1 MFEQISGRLQ
11 RIIRNFGKKGRLTPE
26 KVREGLKE
34 VRHALIEADVHV
46 EVAREFVRMVEAD
59 AVGERVLK
67 SFTPS
72 DMLLKIV
79 YEKMVLLL
87 GKPEPL
93 RLDKIPSAVMLVGL
107 QGAGK
112 TTTAVKLAAYLKKKG
127 RNPFLIPADVKRPAA
142 FEQLKDLA
150 EKHNFPVFTK
160 RMDDAVRLS
169 KAALTQS
176 VLKRYDTLIFDTAGR
191 LHIDQEMIHEAIR
204 IKEGV
209 KPSEVLLVVDGM
221 TGQDAVNIAREF
233 DQKIGITGIILTK
246 MDGDTRGGAA
256 MSVRKVTAKPIK
268 FLGIG
273 ERIEDL
279 EEFVPDR
286 LASRILGMGDLAS
299 LQEKAKEAIEEERA
313 REFQEKLKRAE
324 LDLNDFLEQIKA
336 FKRMGSFEQIIEM
349 LPGGHDLKK
358 IMDEKELIRT
368 EAIINSMT
376 PQERKQPEIIDG
388 SRKRRIAKGSG
399 TSVQDVN
406 RLLKEYAMVKKLM
419 KQMKKGRGMGL
430 PFMRGFM

>member
-142 FEQLKDLA
+142 FKQLKDLA

>member
-11 RIIRNFGKKGRLTPE
+11 KIIKKFGKKGRLTPE
-26 KVREGLKE
+26 RVREGLKE
-34 VRHALIEADVHV
+34 VRRALIEADVNV
-46 EVAREFVRMVEAD
+46 EVAREFIKMVEAE
-59 AVGERVLK
+59 AIGEKVLK

-72 DMLLKIV
+72 EMILKIV
-79 YEKMVLLL
+79 YEKMIELL
-87 GKPEPL
+87 GRPEPL
-93 RLDKIPSAVMLVGL
+93 RLDKTPSVIMLVGL

-112 TTTAVKLAAYLKKKG
+112 TTTAVKLAGFLKKKG

-142 FEQLKDLA
+142 FEQLRDLA
-150 EKHNFPVFTK
+150 ERNGFPVFTK
-160 RMDDAVRLS
+160 RMDNAVRLS

-191 LHIDQEMIHEAIR
+191 LHIDEEMIDEAIK
-204 IKEGV
+204 IKESV

-221 TGQDAVNIAREF
+221 TGQDAVNIAKEF
-233 DQKIGITGIILTK
+233 DQRIGITGVILTK

-256 MSVRKVTAKPIK
+256 MSVRKVTGKPIK
-268 FLGIG
+268 FIG
-273 ERIEDL
+273 VGEKMGDL
-279 EEFVPDR
+279 EEFVPER
-286 LASRILGMGDLAS
+286 LASRILGMGDLAT
-299 LQEKAKEAIEEERA
+299 LQEKAREAIEAEKA

-336 FKRMGSFEQIIEM
+336 FKKMGSFEQILEM
-349 LPGGHDLKK
+349 IPGGHDLKK
-358 IMDEKELIRT
+358 MMDEKELIKT

-376 PQERKQPEIIDG
+376 PQERKHPEIIDG